1 MKKFFKKVKSFFAN
15 VITTI
20 KSLFT
25 CDENEPPV
33 NTGSGTTIVDVT
45 EEEEDFNEPFD
56 KDNIKNGEIGAY
68 IIFDKSKGAV
78 VTNEFIDNLKK
89 LGIDILYFNTP
100 RNKSIPET
108 FLTYEEWFEIF
119 EKFKDSGIKLMPYI
133 YETMSKKGS
142 DGNLIHPAWTN
153 EQIRSISEHQA
164 FYGWV
169 AEDEVT
175 YNQFDQNL
183 AWITRYHNR
192 VYSDKTRMWPN
203 MSITFLPKS
212 KKLIN
217 QPSIG
222 GDYDN
227 YLETYAKS
235 ADIFFADM
243 YPTASY
249 KGDKQ
254 YYNVAEDGKTVYS
267 STEGGENWHS
277 YLQSHINFTNNHPES
292 VHRLYLHVC
301 KHVAKEANTDKLY
314 VARYKPTEETLKVQS
329 YANLM
334 AGSNGLM
341 LFVIV
346 DIPENV
352 EYKGFTEAAFSVD
365 LKPNEY
371 TYNLMSGF
379 YNSEKF
385 KNFKKIMTNLH
396 VDDILY
402 YNSDNLFNDE
412 NNEFINSMDENS
424 MVYVGYAH
432 NQTTNYCTILNLSL
446 TDATSVTIKNGN
458 YIMDVE
464 NGTRKKSDEKETHIL
479 NPGEILMIK
488 REIQLEK

>member
-1 MKKFFKKVKSFFAN
+1 MKKFFKKVKLFFTN

-20 KSLFT
+20 KSLFV
-25 CDENEPPV
+25 CDKNETPV
-33 NTGSGTTIVDVT
+33 NPGSGTTVVDVIK
-45 EEEEDFNEPFD
+45 EEEDVNEPFD

-78 VTNEFIDNLKK
+78 VTDGFIDNLKK

-108 FLTYEEWFEIF
+108 FLSYGDWFATF
-119 EKFKDSGIKLMPYI
+119 EKFKDSGIKLMLYI
-133 YETMSKKGS
+133 YETMDKRDA
-142 DGNLIHPAWTN
+142 DGNLIHKAWTSA
-153 EQIRSISEHQA
+153 EIKSISTHPS
-164 FYGWV
+164 FYGWI
-169 AEDEVT
+169 AEDEVGYT
-175 YNQFDQNL
+175 QFNQSL
-183 AWITRYHNR
+183 AWITRYHKR
-192 VYSDKTRMWPN
+192 IWSDSTRMYPN
-203 MSITFLPKS
+203 MSITFFPKTPR
-212 KKLIN
+212 LIN
-217 QPSIG
+217 QGAIG
-222 GDYDN
+222 GDYDR
-227 YLETYAKS
+227 YLETYANS

-243 YPTASY
+243 YPTVSF
-249 KGDKQ
+249 KGDSQ
-254 YYNVAEDGKTVYS
+254 YYNISEDGKTVYS
-267 STEGGENWHS
+267 STEGGVNWHS

-292 VHRLYLHVC
+292 VHRLYMHVC

-341 LFVIV
+341 LFVLV

-365 LKPNEY
+365 LNPNEY
-371 TYNLMSGF
+371 TYNLMSEF

-402 YNSDNLFNDE
+402 YNSNNVFSNED
-412 NNEFINSMDENS
+412 NEFINGMDESS

-464 NGTRKKSDEKETHIL
+464 NGTRKEANDKETHVL

-488 REIQLEK
+488 REIQVEK